1 MNWEGIGSERL
12 PRKMD
17 NYGKLIYIHSLNEY
31 DAAFLFI
38 FIIIMLIF
46 SGYFKWM
53 SRYTVF
59 QNDSTVAKMTE
70 DRWTS

>member
-12 PRKMD
+12 PRIMD
-17 NYGKLIYIHSLNEY
+17 NYGKMIYIHSINEC

-38 FIIIMLIF
+38 VIIIMLIF

-59 QNDSTVAKMTE
+59 QNDSAVAKMTE
-70 DRWTS
+70 DRRTS